1 MRGKSRGCITPWIVV
16 GVFLGVACAIYDPRE
31 ATVKPPLRREPIPWY
46 SDAQKSRP
54 PPPFPGVKTKAPGSW
69 EKIPGSDLELSKGG
83 SQGNNAPFEEF
94 EEEDHIRQDTD
105 KGRKG
110 IPKEQSVY
118 EGVTDDLNKP
128 RKESIKNTPKTQA
141 PVVAKYDEKLGVE
154 CPYPEANG
162 QFVYPPDCK
171 FFVNCWRGRA
181 FVQPCAPGTHFNP
194 ETLECDFPH
203 KVKCYGGEVV
213 DFSAPESPDH
223 EVLEPMAKD
232 FTSAKLNVQPK
243 CPEQLSGLLAYPSDC
258 RKFLLCSNGI
268 THVMICGPGT
278 VFSPTKSTCDYPANV
293 PGCEDAPEVNQGVQ
307 LSNSDVRSPS
317 PGQENFDA
325 TKNAKSHQWGQQPP
339 PEAPSSSYTQQIS
352 QQPTR
357 HIIQTVKCPS
367 DFTGMLP
374 HPSECKKFLQ
384 CTHGIAYI
392 MDCGPGTVF
401 NPSISV
407 CDWPY
412 NVPGCADKPKP
423 QTPPAVSPTT
433 SWGSSRPWSPG
444 SSQIQHGKANNQWE
458 STHSSQ
464 GSTRWTPNTYPS
476 GVNRPGNQYPSGN
489 QHQHQHQQHNYD
501 QSHHSNQQTHG
512 FDQTSHPGFYPSHNQ
527 NNQHQNHQHHN
538 HQHQSSGRGNDF
550 VENVPQ
556 NPHHNYPSDHQ
567 QGRPRWVPNAT
578 NGGYQPSTHV
588 DPPNYP
594 GRDGRTNPGFAHPE
608 GNIYVQYGSYPPAPL
623 DSQSSRR
630 DWDSSTGWQPSSG
643 PYGSGDSAPA
653 GSQPQ
658 GWNLPPWGRS
668 ESQGPGATAPEGGNV
683 YSPDDRLDQW
693 QSRPNVIQQG
703 TKRREQNR
711 RIDDWSSKTTDSFGQ
726 GTNRGGQPSSGSQ
739 GSRPQFPGIYVKVN
753 GTIVK
758 GHYIVTHPEVHQG
771 HSNTRV
777 NNNTPSN
784 SPTVPSTSK
793 FNIENTYPKQLETR
807 WKPENAGNPPSVGYE
822 WSKSN
827 TGAPTVSIDENY
839 DDLKIDKSTE
849 YSDGDQLD
857 TDFKVDVLDET
868 RETWKPKLVFEN
880 KTKSNNESVI
890 MHVNKTTVD
899 ADVFKVEAAP
909 WIEEEPTFPVSHP
922 PPVESLN
929 SSEEQNPIPHSG
941 QIIRLR
947 DGFSGRDGY
956 VEVQGA
962 DSGWGV
968 VCDVKNGWTLHEAN
982 IICRQ
987 LGFSR
992 GAATAWQGRPP
1003 GDNMPSWVAAT
1014 SVDCFG
1020 NETKFQKCNFIHG
1033 SHCNVGRDA
1042 VGITCRANRVAHCRK
1057 DEVPHAGNCYHLANP
1072 DTGLNHDEALQYC
1085 TDRQSRLLDITSQDE
1100 NNFVSEWLMLDH
1112 PQVET
1117 VMTGGIGFSMMNKTI
1132 WIWEDSAKAKFKY
1145 AKWWPG
1151 WREDRPTPPWTSSR
1165 PSCIIMKKSFPC
1177 FDRPDQNCTSE
1188 YFFWDVE
1195 DCASSSK
1202 GHSYICKKSYENIS
1216 CVYGKGHQYSGH
1228 ANVTASG
1235 RTCLPWNDPTVAYAL
1250 MVSVPDRDVRHKLK
1264 EHNYCRNPNPMQES
1278 RPWCFVGAY
1287 GEKEYCDI
1295 PTCGSL
1301 GQARTPQGGQC
1312 KKGLFECLPEECI
1325 PSHWV
1330 CDGEED
1336 CTNGKDEKF
1345 CSQHL
1350 NFFEKTGQHKLQGY
1364 DVERWLNT
1372 PPKTCALRCKEA
1384 DFTCRSFSHKADGNL
1399 CLLSDHN
1406 VGSTGG
1412 LVPDEDFDFYEMN
1425 DRKMDCSEMF
1435 VCKNKKCINQAE
1447 VCDGKN
1453 DCNDR
1458 SDESVCK
1465 LENLDYG
1472 IRLRGSEAPHE
1483 GRVEVKVLGHWG
1495 QVCDDGFGM
1504 IDAEVICK
1512 ELGFNLGALE
1522 VRPGGFFGNMDPPNV
1537 FMVDQ
1542 LKCRGNETSLRECD
1556 FNGWGIHNCSPE
1568 EAVGVV
1574 CKTAQNTCKDGEWK
1588 CDNSPVCI
1596 RTPFI
1601 CDEVVDCPDGSDESP
1616 LHCEVPFEI
1625 RLVNG
1630 SRSTEGRVEVRH
1642 HGVWGTVCDDDFTHA
1657 AARVICRALGYGG
1670 SAVAKKNGYFGAG
1683 DGPIWLDE
1691 VICQG
1696 NETQLYRCEHD
1707 HWGESNCNHDEDVG
1721 VICQEGPISFD
1732 EKNDDNLPD
1741 ITINE
1746 ILPAECGKR
1755 LEDFGEGDKMFE
1767 RVVRGS
1773 VAAKDSYPWQASL
1786 RVRGHSRS
1794 NHWCGAVIVSPLHVL
1809 TAAHCL
1815 EGYNKGTYFVR
1826 AGDYNTE
1833 INEGTE
1839 VEANIEDYY
1848 IHEEFRKGQRMNND
1862 IALVL
1867 LKGRGIPLGE
1877 HVMPICLPPRNAE
1890 YPGGLN
1896 CTISGFGSIQNGRS
1910 AHSRDLRFGWVPLID
1925 QNVCRADYVYGHN
1938 RITDGM
1944 VCAGYLDEGV
1954 DACDGDSGGPLAC
1967 YRNGAFT
1974 LYGITSWGQHCGE
1987 MNKPGVY
1994 VRISHYRDWI
2004 DKKIQDSLSGR

>member
-1 MRGKSRGCITPWIVV
+1 MRGKLGDCVTPWVVV
-16 GVFLGVACAIYDPRE
+16 GVFVGVACAIYDPRE
-31 ATVKPPLRREPIPWY
+31 TTVKPPQRREPIPWY
-46 SDAQKSRP
+46 TDTQKSRP

-69 EKIPGSDLELSKGG
+69 GKIPGGDLELSRGG
-83 SQGNNAPFEEF
+83 SDGADVPFEVF
-94 EEEDHIRQDTD
+94 EEEDQAQKETT
-105 KGRKG
+105 KGSKG

-118 EGVTDDLNKP
+118 EGATDDQNKP
-128 RKESIKNTPKTQA
+128 RKELIKSSSKSHA
-141 PVVAKYDEKLGVE
+141 AVVAKYDPKIGVE
-154 CPYPEANG
+154 CPHPEANG

-171 FFVNCWRGRA
+171 FFVNCWKGRA

-203 KVKCYGGEVV
+203 KVKCYGGELA
-213 DFSAPESPDH
+213 DFSAPDNPDH
-223 EVLEPMAKD
+223 EIREPMTRD
-232 FTSAKLNVQPK
+232 FTSPKLNLQPK
-243 CPEQLSGLLAYPSDC
+243 CPEQLSGLLAHPSDC

-268 THVMICGPGT
+268 THIMICGPGT
-278 VFSPTKSTCDYPANV
+278 VFSPTMSTCDFPANV
-293 PGCEDAPEVNQGVQ
+293 AGCEDATEVNQGAY
-307 LSNSDVRSPS
+307 NSHVRDVPLNRK
-317 PGQENFDA
+317 NFDA
-325 TKNAKSHQWGQQPP
+325 PKNFESHQWGHQQPP
-339 PEAPSSSYTQQIS
+339 ESPSSGYTKQNS
-352 QQPTR
+352 WQPPR
-357 HIIQTVKCPS
+357 QVIQTVACPS
-367 DFTGMLP
+367 GFSGMLP

-384 CTHGIAYI
+384 CAHGIAHI

-401 NPSISV
+401 NPTFSV

-412 NVPGCADKPKP
+412 NVPGCGDKPKP
-423 QTPPAVSPTT
+423 EAPPAVPLTP
-433 SWGSSRPWSPG
+433 SWDSSTPWSPATPQNQYESPG
-444 SSQIQHGKANNQWE
+444 NQW
-458 STHSSQ
+458 
-464 GSTRWTPNTYPS
+464 GSTRWTPSPYPS
-476 GVNRPGNQYPSGN
+476 GTTHP
-489 QHQHQHQQHNYD
+489 QHQHNHH
-501 QSHHSNQQTHG
+501 QSHHTGHQSHGPHQT
-512 FDQTSHPGFYPSHNQ
+512 TRPGFYPLPNQ
-527 NNQHQNHQHHN
+527 NHQHQNH
-538 HQHQSSGRGNDF
+538 GRGNDF
-550 VENVPQ
+550 VEDVPGQ
-556 NPHHNYPSDHQ
+556 PYPNYPHHHQ
-567 QGRPRWVPNAT
+567 QESPG
-578 NGGYQPSTHV
+578 NGGYQPGRYP
-588 DPPNYP
+588 DPASYNRERPKYP
-594 GRDGRTNPGFAHPE
+594 GRDGRTSPGFSHPE
-608 GNIYVQYGSYPPAPL
+608 GNIYVPHGSYPSGAL
-623 DSQSSRR
+623 DSENSRR
-630 DWDSSTGWQPSSG
+630 DWDNSPGWRPNSG
-643 PYGSGDSAPA
+643 PYGSGDSLPEE
-653 GSQPQ
+653 SQPQ
-658 GWNLPPWGRS
+658 GWAPRPWDRR
-668 ESQGPGATAPEGGNV
+668 ENQRPGA
-683 YSPDDRLDQW
+683 
-693 QSRPNVIQQG
+693 
-703 TKRREQNR
+703 
-711 RIDDWSSKTTDSFGQ
+711 
-726 GTNRGGQPSSGSQ
+726 
-739 GSRPQFPGIYVKVN
+739 
-753 GTIVK
+753 
-758 GHYIVTHPEVHQG
+758 
-771 HSNTRV
+771 
-777 NNNTPSN
+777 
-784 SPTVPSTSK
+784 
-793 FNIENTYPKQLETR
+793 
-807 WKPENAGNPPSVGYE
+807 PP
-822 WSKSN
+822 
-827 TGAPTVSIDENY
+827 P
-839 DDLKIDKSTE
+839 
-849 YSDGDQLD
+849 
-857 TDFKVDVLDET
+857 
-868 RETWKPKLVFEN
+868 
-880 KTKSNNESVI
+880 
-890 MHVNKTTVD
+890 
-899 ADVFKVEAAP
+899 
-909 WIEEEPTFPVSHP
+909 EEEPPFPIYYP
-922 PPVESLN
+922 PPVRALD
-929 SSEEQNPIPHSG
+929 SSEDEKTTPYSG

-947 DGFSGRDGY
+947 GGLSARDGY

-962 DSGWGV
+962 HPGWGV
-968 VCDVKNGWTLHEAN
+968 ICDVKNEWTIKEADV
-982 IICRQ
+982 ICRQ

-1003 GDNMPSWVAAT
+1003 ADDIPSWVAAT
-1014 SVDCFG
+1014 SVQCFG
-1020 NETKFQKCNFIHG
+1020 NETKFQKCRFIHG
-1033 SHCNVGRDA
+1033 TDCNVARDA
-1042 VGITCRANRVAHCRK
+1042 VGITCLPNRVAHCRK
-1057 DEVPHAGNCYHLANP
+1057 DEVAHAGNCYHLADA
-1072 DTGLNHDEALQYC
+1072 DTGLNHDEALRYC
-1085 TDRQSRLLDITSQDE
+1085 TDRQSRLIDITSQNE
-1100 NNFVSEWLMLDH
+1100 NNFLSEWLMLDH
-1112 PQVET
+1112 PRVET
-1117 VMTGGIGFSMMNKTI
+1117 IMTGGLGFSMMNKTI
-1132 WIWEDSAKAKFKY
+1132 WIWEDSAKAKFKF

-1151 WREDRPTPPWTSSR
+1151 WTGEKPIPPWTSSR

-1177 FDRPDQNCTSE
+1177 FDRPDRNCSSE
-1188 YFFWDVE
+1188 YFFWDAE

-1202 GHSYICKKSYENIS
+1202 GHSYICKKPYDDIS

-1235 RTCLPWNDPTVAYAL
+1235 RTCLPWSDGTVAYAL
-1250 MVSVPDRDVRHKLK
+1250 MVSVPDRDVRNKLK
-1264 EHNYCRNPNPMQES
+1264 EHNYCRNPNPTQES

-1295 PTCGSL
+1295 PACGSS
-1301 GQARTPQGGQC
+1301 GQARSPQGGQC

-1350 NFFEKTGQHKLQGY
+1350 NFFEKTVQHKLEGY
-1364 DVERWLNT
+1364 DVEKWLNT

-1412 LVPDEDFDFYEMN
+1412 LVADVGFDFYEMN

-1435 VCKNKKCINQAE
+1435 VCSNKKCINQTQ

-1458 SDESVCK
+1458 SDESICT

-1472 IRLRGSEAPHE
+1472 IRLRGSKAPNE

-1522 VRPGGFFGNMDPPNV
+1522 VRPGGFFGNMDPPTV

-1556 FNGWGIHNCSPE
+1556 FNGWGVHDCSPE

-1574 CKTAQNTCKDGEWK
+1574 CKTAQDTCKDGEWK
-1588 CDNSPVCI
+1588 CDNSPTCI

-1616 LHCEVPFEI
+1616 SHCEAPFEI

-1630 SRSTEGRVEVRH
+1630 SHSTEGRVEVRH

-1657 AARVICRALGYGG
+1657 AAKVICRALGYGG

-1683 DGPIWLDE
+1683 EGPIWLDE
-1691 VICQG
+1691 VVCYG
-1696 NETQLYRCEHD
+1696 NETQLYHCEHD

-1732 EKNDDNLPD
+1732 EKNDDNLPE

-1755 LEDFGEGDKMFE
+1755 LKDFDEGDKMFE

-1773 VAAKDSYPWQASL
+1773 VAPKDSYPWQASL

-1833 INEGTE
+1833 IDEGTE

-1896 CTISGFGSIQNGRS
+1896 CTISGFGSIENGKS

-1925 QNVCRADYVYGHN
+1925 QNVCKADYVYGN
-1938 RITDGM
+1938 KRITDGM
-1944 VCAGYLDEGV
+1944 LCAGYLDEGV

-1987 MNKPGVY
+1987 VNKPGVY